1 MRTLIIIPTYN
12 ERENIAELLP
22 RLLALP
28 VTAEVLVV
36 DDASPDGTAEEVQ
49 RWSREVPG
57 RVHLL
62 QRPAKL
68 GLGSAY
74 CQGFL
79 WALER
84 SYEVLVQMDADL
96 SHDPNDVPRL
106 IAALAT
112 ADVAIGSRYV
122 SGVNVVNWPMGRLL
136 LSWLANRYTRWIT
149 GMPIADATSGFK
161 AFRAHVLRR
170 LRWERIRS
178 NGYAFQIE
186 VNYRLWRLGCRI
198 VEVPIIFVD
207 RRSGISK
214 LNRGIVYEA
223 AWMVWRLRLSSLLR
237 NETRYYTE
245 DNC

>member
-1 MRTLIIIPTYN
+1 MSVLVVIPTYN
-12 ERENIAELLP
+12 ERENIAELIPAVLKLP
-22 RLLALP
+22 IQ
-28 VTAEVLVV
+28 AEILVV
-36 DDASPDGTAEEVQ
+36 DDASPDGTAEEVYLWQ
-49 RWSREVPG
+49 RRVPG

-74 CQGFL
+74 CAGFQ
-79 WALER
+79 WALQR
-84 SYEVLVQMDADL
+84 GYEVVVQMDADF
-96 SHDPNDVPRL
+96 SHNPADVPRL
-106 IAALAT
+106 VAALQE
-112 ADVAIGSRYV
+112 ADVAIGSRYI

-136 LSWLANRYTRWIT
+136 LSWLANRYTRCVT
-149 GMPIADATSGFK
+149 GMPVADATSGFK
-161 AFRAHVLRR
+161 AFWARVLRH

-186 VNYRLWRLGCRI
+186 VSYRLWRLGCRI

-207 RRSGISK
+207 RRSGMSK

-237 NETRYYTE
+237 DERRYYT
-245 DNC
+245 DS